1 MQGSKEMKRE
11 VSAAVTFLK
20 RLALERG
27 HVDEDKAKVFATKLQ
42 ELLCEKYTDH
52 WYPENPNKGQAYRCI
67 RINKST
73 PCDNS
78 VLQACEES
86 KLRPSEL
93 GLPCELTLWIDPLE
107 VSARS
112 GENCRHFT
120 VAHFSEE
127 EGEEELEDKES
138 NLHHESSDPVNVE
151 TSDYHSAT
159 SSDCGSDDSSD
170 ADEEIKEGEVEKE
183 KVKDE
188 KRADDKPFVI
198 AMRPRVREP
207 KPQKI
212 PTSRLA
218 GLQYFYHPTAV
229 WSQYKKKNPVLL
241 TTVCTPPPAPV
252 LGYYVFQK
260 PPPQF
265 IMPHAS
271 LQPWG
276 VAKG

>member
-1 MQGSKEMKRE
+1 MKRE
-11 VSAAVTFLK
+11 VGAAVNFLK
-20 RLALERG
+20 CLALERG
-27 HVDEDKAKVFATKLQ
+27 QVDENKAKVFAAKLQ

-67 RINKST
+67 RINKTT
-73 PCDNS
+73 PCDDA
-78 VLQACEES
+78 VLQACKES

-93 GLPCELTLWIDPLE
+93 GLPREITLWIDPLE

-120 VAHFSEE
+120 VAHFSE
-127 EGEEELEDKES
+127 DKES
-138 NLHHESSDPVNVE
+138 DLHPESSDCVTAE

-159 SSDCGSDDSSD
+159 SSDCGSENSSD
-170 ADEEIKEGEVEKE
+170 AEEENKECEVESVKE
-183 KVKDE
+183 KTEVKKD
-188 KRADDKPFVI
+188 PIVI

-207 KPQKI
+207 KPRIMPKSQ
-212 PTSRLA
+212 PAR
-218 GLQYFYHPTAV
+218 LQYFYHPPAV
-229 WSQYKKKNPVLL
+229 WSQYKKSPVVL
-241 TTVCTPPPAPV
+241 TTVCPPPPAPV
-252 LGYYVFQK
+252 LGYYVFPK

-271 LQPWG
+271 LQPWE